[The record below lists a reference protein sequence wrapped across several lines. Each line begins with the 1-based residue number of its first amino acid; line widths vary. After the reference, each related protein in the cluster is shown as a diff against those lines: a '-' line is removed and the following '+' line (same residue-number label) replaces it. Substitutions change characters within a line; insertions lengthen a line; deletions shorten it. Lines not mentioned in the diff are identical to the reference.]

1 MSKAILSLAWV
12 LSLAVLLAGC
22 GSSPRSN
29 YYLLTAEQS
38 PAPSGHTPSLGIGP
52 IEIPEYLRRGN
63 LVYNRQGNKL
73 QVASSDSWAE
83 PLADGIERVLA
94 LNLASLLDTQDV
106 RYFPWH
112 PKRAPDYG
120 IKINL
125 LALDASD
132 GEATLTAEWL
142 VYRPANAEPVQRRLS
157 QLQLPL
163 ASGTPAQI
171 APAYSKL
178 LHQLSEIIAAAIA
191 ADRADSGTPPDPD

>member
-1 MSKAILSLAWV
+1 MNKTILPLAWV
-12 LSLAVLLAGC
+12 LSLTVLLAGC

-38 PAPSGHTPSLGIGP
+38 RAPSGHTLSLGIGP
-52 IEIPEYLRRGN
+52 IEIPEYLRRSN
-63 LVYNRQGNKL
+63 LIYNRQGNKL

-83 PLADGIERVLA
+83 PLGDGIERVLA

-112 PKRAPDYG
+112 PKRVPDYG

-125 LALDASD
+125 LAMDAND

-142 VYRPANAEPVQRRLS
+142 VYRPVDAGTVKRRLS
-157 QLQLPL
+157 RLQLPL
-163 ASGTPAQI
+163 SPGGSTPEQI

-178 LHQLSEIIAAAIA
+178 LHQLSEIIAATIT
-191 ADRADSGTPPDPD
+191 ADRADSGTPR